1 MFCTACINR
10 SQICSYKFLL
20 QSHESPSNYQNIE
33 KVEQGCLV
41 TKCKLPRIFYHFSQ
55 FLNFFVFFKDSSPM
69 FSIIFGGSGV
79 NFYSFFCSFS
89 GQDRQETL
97 GKNHGKNHGTRKF
110 YANHP
115 SSNSKIG
122 QTLVNRLAKAEPL
135 RINSQ
140 RLISENEFKFALVGL
155 AAKCK

>member
-1 MFCTACINR
+1 MF
-10 SQICSYKFLL
+10 
-20 QSHESPSNYQNIE
+20 
-33 KVEQGCLV
+33 
-41 TKCKLPRIFYHFSQ
+41 FSV
-55 FLNFFVFFKDSSPM
+55 VFQAS
-69 FSIIFGGSGV
+69 
-79 NFYSFFCSFS
+79 
-89 GQDRQETL
+89 TL

-110 YANHP
+110 DVKHP

-122 QTLVNRLAKAEPL
+122 QTLVNRPAKAEPL